1 GDDFI
6 TPDGTVIDNGRPM
19 PFGARVPSSP
29 EVPVGGAQAAAP
41 THSATIVLPRAR
53 LSLLEDDEPVK
64 EFLLKQGVS
73 VIGRL
78 AQSDI
83 QLPSPDVS
91 RRHAQVTVGADGCF
105 VSDLGSENGV
115 KVNGHLVENHR
126 LVDGDVVVLG
136 KQRLIFRA

>member
-1 GDDFI
+1 
-6 TPDGTVIDNGRPM
+6 M
-19 PFGARVPSSP
+19 PAAGMPVAPS
-29 EVPVGGAQAAAP
+29 
-41 THSATIVLPRAR
+41 HSATIVLPRAR
-53 LSLLEDDEPVK
+53 LSLLEGDEPVR
-64 EFLLKQGVS
+64 EFLLKPGVS

-91 RRHAQVTVGADGCF
+91 RRHAHVTVGPDGCF

-126 LVDGDVVVLG
+126 LEDGDVVVLG